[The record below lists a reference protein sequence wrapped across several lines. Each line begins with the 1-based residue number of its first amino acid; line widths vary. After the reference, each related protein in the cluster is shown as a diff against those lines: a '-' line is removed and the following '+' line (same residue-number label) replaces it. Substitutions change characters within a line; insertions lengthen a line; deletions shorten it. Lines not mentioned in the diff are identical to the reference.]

1 MEWKSVVFGIN
12 VTIKVAGATTKARPI
27 CVRLPLVDDG
37 MNFYRVFWCFTQKK
51 NFALRRQT
59 NKNEN
64 ENLLMMGM
72 DMAASMLDDAHKE

>member
-1 MEWKSVVFGIN
+1 MKMCIVFGIN

-27 CVRLPLVDDG
+27 CVRLVDDG

-59 NKNEN
+59 KNEN